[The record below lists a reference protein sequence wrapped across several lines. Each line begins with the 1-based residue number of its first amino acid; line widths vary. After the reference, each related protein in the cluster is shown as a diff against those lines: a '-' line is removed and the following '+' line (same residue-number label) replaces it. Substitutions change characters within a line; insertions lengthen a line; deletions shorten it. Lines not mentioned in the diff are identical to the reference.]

1 MLLPHEENVTKEEEY
16 DLVKDYLEKLI
27 QIPYHLPR
35 LSPAEIETYMNL
47 LACQKYLNEEQF
59 SSILENWQTQR
70 CSNFY
75 AAYKY
80 DAIKDALGTGI
91 DDELERL
98 LVWSNSVAQAI
109 TEGLKGNP
117 RQVKRMLNAMLLR
130 KKLAEV
136 ANLPIRD
143 DILAK
148 LMVLEYT
155 NLNLFKQLNI
165 WQTSE
170 KGFPIKLKQLEYAIR
185 EDKEMSDDTPK
196 EWRKPA
202 VKTWLKLHPPI
213 SDIDLRDY
221 FWLTRD
227 KTDSLLVGVEMVA
240 PIIRHILN
248 QLVDDN
254 EGEQHIGARETVK
267 LHTAEQETLLE
278 LLIQHIER
286 HPDQESGIKA
296 IFKLIENKIEGSIES
311 LLRTLEKLPSKQLF
325 PGIAFKLKII
335 AKQNS
340 MHEPAIKNLLGKFK
354 KEGKSKISNAASKA
368 LKGWE

>member
-1 MLLPHEENVTKEEEY
+1 
-16 DLVKDYLEKLI
+16 
-27 QIPYHLPR
+27 
-35 LSPAEIETYMNL
+35 
-47 LACQKYLNEEQF
+47 LNEEQF
-59 SSILENWQTQR
+59 SSVLKHWQTQR
-70 CSNFY
+70 SSNFY
-75 AAYKY
+75 AAYRY
-80 DAIKDALGTGI
+80 DAIKNALGTRI
-91 DDELERL
+91 NNELERQL
-98 LVWSNSVAQAI
+98 IWSNSVAQAI

-136 ANLPIRD
+136 AKLPIRD

-155 NLNLFKQLNI
+155 NLNLFKQLNN

-170 KGFPIKLKQLEYAIR
+170 KGFPIKLKQLEDAIR
-185 EDKEMSDDTPK
+185 EDIEVSDDTLK
-196 EWRKPA
+196 EWQKPA
-202 VKTWLKLHPPI
+202 VKTWIKLHPPI

-221 FWLTRD
+221 FWLARD
-227 KTDSLLVGVEMVA
+227 KTDSLLADVKMVA
-240 PIIRHILN
+240 PIVRRIFN
-248 QLVDDN
+248 QLVGDN

-267 LHTAEQETLLE
+267 LNTAEQETLLE

-296 IFKLIENKIEGSIES
+296 ILKLIENKVEGSLES

-325 PGIAFKLKII
+325 PGIAFNLKTI
-335 AKQNS
+335 AMQNS
-340 MHEPAIKNLLGKFK
+340 IHKPVIKNLLGKFQ
-354 KEGKSKISNAASKA
+354 KEGKSKISSAASKA